1 LVPITIASET
11 TIKSSI
17 YGTIRTRRE
26 KWVHYRRWARAGH
39 GWAAQ
44 ALNLDF
50 SQVSGH
56 LINLLRTPSIR
67 EELAG
72 QGYTKDQLH
81 PWVGSRIKT
90 TGTPPDSSETPLE
103 TPPTPE
109 KPGGY
114 PQDTQKTPAYR
125 APNSEDQVD
134 PPGYPDSEGGWTRSG
149 TRFDSPRESRGTP
162 RGGP

>member
-1 LVPITIASET
+1 MVPFAREEKNGSITDA
-11 TIKSSI
+11 
-17 YGTIRTRRE
+17 GP
-26 KWVHYRRWARAGH
+26 GH

-134 PPGYPDSEGGWTRSG
+134 PPGYPDSEGWRPLN
-149 TRFDSPRESRGTP
+149 DPPREGRGTP
-162 RGGP
+162 RGSPQGPPHH